1 MSRVRYPTLADW
13 KNQVLCSGVEGKR
26 DSSVPPWASCVGS
39 LKQWSVCVCIYP
51 SVLCTAP
58 AKYTVF
64 DAEGYV
70 KPQSCIDM

>member
-1 MSRVRYPTLADW
+1 MGRVGRPALVDW
-13 KNQVLCSGVEGKR
+13 ESHVQPAGQKAEGTQMTHM
-26 DSSVPPWASCVGS
+26 AG
-39 LKQWSVCVCIYP
+39 LVCVCLCP
-51 SVLCTAP
+51 PVLCTAP